1 MWPCV
6 HGESRLLCFI
16 ERNGR
21 NVFLF
26 RSGCVCWARASDDA
40 SLAKSEEVQLQLRR
54 LTPRQQPPKK
64 SELSLASGDGSLGS
78 MLLLLE
84 TPAGY
89 ALFSLKNKKLLKADP
104 ESIYDSFKTSADAQ
118 RQVSLTA
125 FHKFEDTKAAMEA
138 CTELTEGTVGKGLKK
153 FLKKSIVDAGL
164 TENLAVLD
172 KSLGVNINKKL
183 GLEVSVLSE
192 NLKEIMR
199 GVRLHLTELI
209 EGLDEQEVKAMSLG
223 LAHTLSR
230 FKLKFSPDKVDT
242 MIIQAVGLLDDLD
255 KELNNFAMR
264 LREWYGWHF
273 PEMGKIVT
281 ENLAYAKVVRLMG
294 LKTRAKDTDLSEI
307 GVPDEIAAEV
317 RSAAETSMADIAV
330 HLAPPDDLEQGP
342 AEVKLREETQR
353 RQQLDLEVARLSV
366 RSQVLKENAEKHEE
380 QMRAMVEEK
389 NELKRRYDELRTHSE
404 RLQEEKTSLKQ
415 KCDDQYEQLE
425 EWMQETATGSSRAEE
440 SAEESSVLSSEEA
453 SNAKDQ
459 DFRLTR
465 LSSAYATESR
475 QNHLPEPVD
484 PTLHTG
490 VDLLGKTAEQHRME
504 DEESL
509 QETAVGSS
517 PEEDCPQLADYAF
530 FSLRAPDVAPVLE
543 PAEESSV
550 LSSEEVMHPAD
561 QDCALVGSTAEPC
574 SHNLRRYA
582 DFSVSAAL
590 DGMRVCTTP
599 RCNLFPCFFQSISLQ
614 YGTEITDEDLG
625 NIKTLSERVIELTEY
640 RASLSEYLKL
650 RMNAIAPNLTY
661 MVGELVGARLISQ
674 AGSLM
679 SLAKHPSSTVQ
690 ILGAEK
696 ALFRALKT
704 KKSTPKYGLIYHAS
718 LVGQS
723 APALK
728 GKISRVLAAKLS
740 LCCRVD
746 ALGDQVEP
754 TLGEEFKEYVE
765 KRLATLEEGGMKSQN
780 KGISRPNVG
789 KHQKRPAVKGSATAY
804 SAEDDVVEEA
814 PKRKKK
820 AAEEEEAEPA
830 PKKKKKK
837 AADAEEAEAEEEEAP
852 RKKKKR
858 AA

>member
-1 MWPCV
+1 
-6 HGESRLLCFI
+6 
-16 ERNGR
+16 
-21 NVFLF
+21 
-26 RSGCVCWARASDDA
+26 
-40 SLAKSEEVQLQLRR
+40 
-54 LTPRQQPPKK
+54 
-64 SELSLASGDGSLGS
+64 

-89 ALFSLKNKKLLKADP
+89 ALFSVMNKKLLKADADT
-104 ESIYDSFKTSADAQ
+104 IYDSFKTSADAQ
-118 RQVSLTA
+118 RQVGLTA

-138 CTELTEGTVGKGLKK
+138 CTELTEGAVGKSLKK
-153 FLKKSIVDAGL
+153 FLKKNIVDAGL
-164 TENLAVLD
+164 SDSLAVLD
-172 KSLGVNINKKL
+172 KQLGINITKKL
-183 GLEVSVLSE
+183 GVEVSVLSE

-209 EGLDEQEVKAMSLG
+209 EGLDESEVKSMSLG

-294 LKTRAKDTDLSEI
+294 LKTKAKDTDFSEV

-317 RSAAETSMADIAV
+317 KSAAETSM
-330 HLAPPDDLEQGP
+330 
-342 AEVKLREETQR
+342 
-353 RQQLDLEVARLSV
+353 
-366 RSQVLKENAEKHEE
+366 
-380 QMRAMVEEK
+380 
-389 NELKRRYDELRTHSE
+389 
-404 RLQEEKTSLKQ
+404 
-415 KCDDQYEQLE
+415 
-425 EWMQETATGSSRAEE
+425 
-440 SAEESSVLSSEEA
+440 
-453 SNAKDQ
+453 
-459 DFRLTR
+459 
-465 LSSAYATESR
+465 
-475 QNHLPEPVD
+475 
-484 PTLHTG
+484 
-490 VDLLGKTAEQHRME
+490 
-504 DEESL
+504 
-509 QETAVGSS
+509 
-517 PEEDCPQLADYAF
+517 
-530 FSLRAPDVAPVLE
+530 
-543 PAEESSV
+543 
-550 LSSEEVMHPAD
+550 
-561 QDCALVGSTAEPC
+561 
-574 SHNLRRYA
+574 
-582 DFSVSAAL
+582 
-590 DGMRVCTTP
+590 
-599 RCNLFPCFFQSISLQ
+599 
-614 YGTEITDEDLG
+614 GTEITEEDLG

-704 KKSTPKYGLIYHAS
+704 KKQTPKYGLIYHAA

-754 TLGEEFKEYVE
+754 TLGQEFKEYVE
-765 KRLATLEEGGMKSQN
+765 RRLATLEEGGMKSLS
-780 KGISRPNVG
+780 KGISRPTAG
-789 KHQKRPAVKGSATAY
+789 KHQKRPAVKGSDAAHT
-804 SAEDDVVEEA
+804 AEDDVVEA
-814 PKRKKK
+814 PKKRKTQE
-820 AAEEEEAEPA
+820 AEEEEA

-837 AADAEEAEAEEEEAP
+837 KVVEEEAEAEEEEEVP
-852 RKKKKR
+852 VKKKKKR
-858 AA
+858 AAE

>member
-1 MWPCV
+1 M
-6 HGESRLLCFI
+6 
-16 ERNGR
+16 
-21 NVFLF
+21 
-26 RSGCVCWARASDDA
+26 
-40 SLAKSEEVQLQLRR
+40 
-54 LTPRQQPPKK
+54 
-64 SELSLASGDGSLGS
+64 
-78 MLLLLE
+78 
-84 TPAGY
+84 
-89 ALFSLKNKKLLKADP
+89 FSLKNKKLLKADP

-164 TENLAVLD
+164 TENLVVLD

-317 RSAAETSMADIAV
+317 RSAAETSMGA
-330 HLAPPDDLEQGP
+330 
-342 AEVKLREETQR
+342 
-353 RQQLDLEVARLSV
+353 
-366 RSQVLKENAEKHEE
+366 
-380 QMRAMVEEK
+380 
-389 NELKRRYDELRTHSE
+389 
-404 RLQEEKTSLKQ
+404 
-415 KCDDQYEQLE
+415 
-425 EWMQETATGSSRAEE
+425 
-440 SAEESSVLSSEEA
+440 
-453 SNAKDQ
+453 
-459 DFRLTR
+459 
-465 LSSAYATESR
+465 
-475 QNHLPEPVD
+475 
-484 PTLHTG
+484 
-490 VDLLGKTAEQHRME
+490 
-504 DEESL
+504 
-509 QETAVGSS
+509 
-517 PEEDCPQLADYAF
+517 
-530 FSLRAPDVAPVLE
+530 
-543 PAEESSV
+543 
-550 LSSEEVMHPAD
+550 
-561 QDCALVGSTAEPC
+561 
-574 SHNLRRYA
+574 
-582 DFSVSAAL
+582 
-590 DGMRVCTTP
+590 
-599 RCNLFPCFFQSISLQ
+599 
-614 YGTEITDEDLG
+614 EITDEDLG

-754 TLGEEFKEYVE
+754 TLGQEFKEYVE
-765 KRLATLEEGGMKSQN
+765 KRLATLEEGGMKSQT

-789 KHQKRPAVKGSATAY
+789 KHQKRPTVKGSATAY

-820 AAEEEEAEPA
+820 LAEEEEAEPA

-837 AADAEEAEAEEEEAP
+837 AADAEEAEADEEEEAP
-852 RKKKKR
+852 KKKKKR

>member
-1 MWPCV
+1 
-6 HGESRLLCFI
+6 
-16 ERNGR
+16 
-21 NVFLF
+21 
-26 RSGCVCWARASDDA
+26 
-40 SLAKSEEVQLQLRR
+40 
-54 LTPRQQPPKK
+54 
-64 SELSLASGDGSLGS
+64 

-138 CTELTEGTVGKGLKK
+138 CTELTEGTVGKDLKK

-164 TENLAVLD
+164 TENLVVLD

-317 RSAAETSMADIAV
+317 RSAAETSM
-330 HLAPPDDLEQGP
+330 
-342 AEVKLREETQR
+342 
-353 RQQLDLEVARLSV
+353 
-366 RSQVLKENAEKHEE
+366 
-380 QMRAMVEEK
+380 
-389 NELKRRYDELRTHSE
+389 
-404 RLQEEKTSLKQ
+404 
-415 KCDDQYEQLE
+415 
-425 EWMQETATGSSRAEE
+425 
-440 SAEESSVLSSEEA
+440 
-453 SNAKDQ
+453 
-459 DFRLTR
+459 
-465 LSSAYATESR
+465 
-475 QNHLPEPVD
+475 
-484 PTLHTG
+484 
-490 VDLLGKTAEQHRME
+490 
-504 DEESL
+504 
-509 QETAVGSS
+509 
-517 PEEDCPQLADYAF
+517 
-530 FSLRAPDVAPVLE
+530 
-543 PAEESSV
+543 
-550 LSSEEVMHPAD
+550 
-561 QDCALVGSTAEPC
+561 
-574 SHNLRRYA
+574 
-582 DFSVSAAL
+582 
-590 DGMRVCTTP
+590 
-599 RCNLFPCFFQSISLQ
+599 
-614 YGTEITDEDLG
+614 GTEITDEDLG

-754 TLGEEFKEYVE
+754 TLGQEFKEYVE
-765 KRLATLEEGGMKSQN
+765 KRLATLEEGGMKSQT

-789 KHQKRPAVKGSATAY
+789 KHQKRPTVKGSATAY

-820 AAEEEEAEPA
+820 LAEEEEAEPA

-837 AADAEEAEAEEEEAP
+837 AADAEEAEADEEEEAP
-852 RKKKKR
+852 KKKKKR